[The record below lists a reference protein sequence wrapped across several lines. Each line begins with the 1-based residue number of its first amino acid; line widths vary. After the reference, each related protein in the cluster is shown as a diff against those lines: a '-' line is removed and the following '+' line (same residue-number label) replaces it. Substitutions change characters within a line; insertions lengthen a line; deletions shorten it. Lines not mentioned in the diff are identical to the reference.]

1 MDAQTAQLS
10 GHQPL
15 THRESRN
22 IVFGV
27 LLPTF
32 LGSLDNTVLATALPT
47 IGRDFGDVHNLPWLI
62 TAYLIAATA
71 VIPLY
76 GKLADIHGRMFAL
89 RLALLFY
96 ICASLVCA
104 LAPNMLVLIGGR
116 ILHGFGG
123 GGLTSLGMIV
133 LGDVAAPKERGR
145 YYAYFSV
152 VYTSAGAC
160 GPALGGFLSDYLH
173 WSVIFWANIPL
184 GLIALVLTMTM
195 LRRLPRYE
203 RPHRLDVVGAILIV
217 VASVAF
223 MLALNQGG
231 VRYAW
236 TSPPI
241 LALLAAALILGGAFL
256 WRLLTAAEPLI
267 PIAILTSP
275 EARLAIAANA
285 FGWGSIIGLNIFL
298 PMYLQ
303 SALGMSATHS
313 GLSLMVLMVAL
324 NLSAGTSGQLLGR
337 VRRYKLVPLLGL
349 LAAIAAVF
357 VLAFRAERITTLEFE
372 IVVAVLGFGFGPLP
386 PLCTTVVQNSVAVHH
401 FGTAIGTMNFLRNLF
416 TTMVVAVFGAIVLKG
431 GAAGPIAGGP
441 ATSVA
446 VDQAAAA
453 FSRVFFAAAISMT
466 VAAAALFLLAEKPL
480 QTNVPP
486 QRR

>member
-1 MDAQTAQLS
+1 MDAQTDPALAS
-10 GHQPL
+10 TVL
-15 THRESRN
+15 THRESRL

-47 IGRDFGDVHNLPWLI
+47 IGRDFDNVRDLPWLI

-89 RLALLFY
+89 RLALFLY
-96 ICASLVCA
+96 IGASLVCA
-104 LAPNMLVLIGGR
+104 LAPNMPVLICGR
-116 ILHGFGG
+116 VLHGFGG

-160 GPALGGFLSDYLH
+160 GPALGGFFSDYLH

-184 GLIALVLTMTM
+184 GIIALALTGTL
-195 LRRLPRYE
+195 LRKLPRYE
-203 RPHRLDVVGAILIV
+203 RPHRLDVIGAILIV

-231 VRYAW
+231 TRYPW
-236 TSPPI
+236 GSPPI
-241 LALLAAALILGGAFL
+241 LGLLIAAALIGGLFV

-267 PIAILTSP
+267 PLAILATP

-303 SALGMSATHS
+303 SALGMSATQS

-337 VRRYKLVPLLGL
+337 VKHYKLLPMLGL
-349 LAAIAAVF
+349 ALALIAVF
-357 VLAFRAERITTLEFE
+357 ILGWRADRISSLEFE
-372 IVVAVLGFGFGPLP
+372 IVVALLGLGFGPLP
-386 PLCTTVVQNSVAVHH
+386 PLCTTVVQNSVEMRH

-416 TTMVVAVFGAIVLKG
+416 TTMLVAVFGAIVL
-431 GAAGPIAGGP
+431 AAGSAVVPQAPETTSGMA
-441 ATSVA
+441 AT
-446 VDQAAAA
+446 A
-453 FSRVFFAAAISMT
+453 FSRVFFAAT
-466 VAAAALFLLAEKPL
+466 VSLGIALVGLLLLREKPL
-480 QTNVPP
+480 HTNLPP
-486 QRR
+486 VTR